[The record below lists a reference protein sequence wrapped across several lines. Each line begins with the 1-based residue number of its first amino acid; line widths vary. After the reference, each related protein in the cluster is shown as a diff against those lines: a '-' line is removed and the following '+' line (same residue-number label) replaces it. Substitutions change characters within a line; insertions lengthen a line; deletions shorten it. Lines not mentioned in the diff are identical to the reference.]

1 MERVILTGGTGFIG
15 SWLAEELISHG
26 VEVIVLVRSLE
37 RAKEK
42 RLFENERVQLVEY
55 YSQQYQDMISE
66 KKKVDAFYHLAW
78 EGVSTEMK
86 NESELQLEN
95 IRFSMEMLEFANTIG
110 AERFV
115 ATGTVAEYAFSENI
129 MDINGRQTPNDMYGA
144 AKTAV
149 HYMLET
155 QARLLKIPFNWA
167 VVPST
172 FGEGRRDNNIITYT
186 ITSLLRREKPSFG
199 YLLQMWDFLHVKEVV
214 RALWLIGEKGVPDKT
229 YGIGSGVFKP
239 LKDYI
244 IQIRDIID
252 PSLPLGI
259 GDIPSLSDKAF
270 SSCVSIYDITK
281 DTGFVPQMSFEEG
294 IRRTIPYYRAMI
306 ETQERH

>member
-15 SWLAEELISHG
+15 SWLVEELLSHG
-26 VEVIVLVRSLE
+26 VEVVVLVRCLE

-42 RLFENERVQLVEY
+42 RLFENGRVRLIEY
-55 YSQQYQDMISE
+55 YSQQYQDMLSQKE
-66 KKKVDAFYHLAW
+66 KVDVFYHLAW

-95 IRFSMEMLEFANTIG
+95 IRFSMEMLEFANTIKAG
-110 AERFV
+110 RFI

-155 QARLLKIPFNWA
+155 QARLLKLPFNWA

-244 IQIRDIID
+244 VQIRDIID

-281 DTGFVPQMSFEEG
+281 DTGFVPEITFEEG

-306 ETQERH
+306 EARDKH

>member
-1 MERVILTGGTGFIG
+1 MERVVLTGGTGFIG
-15 SWLAEELISHG
+15 SWLVEELTSHG
-26 VEVIVLVRSLE
+26 IETVVLVRNLD
-37 RAKEK
+37 RAGQNQ
-42 RLFENERVQLVEY
+42 LFCNKNVKLIEY
-55 YSQQYQDMISE
+55 YSQRYQAMISE
-66 KKKVDAFYHLAW
+66 KSKVDAFYHLAW
-78 EGVSTEMK
+78 EGVSTELK

-95 IRFSMEMLEFANTIG
+95 IRFSMEMLELANVMG
-110 AERFV
+110 AKRFI

-155 QARLLKIPFNWA
+155 RARLLKMPFNWA

-186 ITSLLRREKPSFG
+186 ITSLLRGEKPSFG

-214 RALWLIGEKGVPDKT
+214 RALWLIGEKGAVDKT

-244 IQIRDIID
+244 MQIRDIIN
-252 PSLPLGI
+252 PELPLGI

-281 DTGFVPQMSFEEG
+281 DTGFVPEISFEEG
-294 IRRTIPYYRAMI
+294 IRRTIPYYKAMI
-306 ETQERH
+306 EV